1 MVVLP
6 AATPVAR
13 PALLMVATEGA
24 DEVQVAD
31 EVRFC
36 LLPSLKVPVAVNCCW
51 FPAAIDGLTG
61 VTAIDTST
69 GAVTVSPV
77 EPLMEPEVAWM
88 VVLPAA
94 TAVARPALLMVATE
108 VTLEVQVADEVR
120 F

>member
-1 MVVLP
+1 M
-6 AATPVAR
+6 PVAR
-13 PALLMVATEGA
+13 PPLLMVAIEVA
-24 DEVQVAD
+24 LEVQVAE

-36 LLPSLKVPVAVNCCW
+36 LLPLLKVPVAVNCCW

-69 GAVTVSPV
+69 GAVTVNPV

-94 TAVARPALLMVATE
+94 TPVAKPALLMVATE
-108 VTLEVQVADEVR
+108 VADEIHVADEVR
-120 F
+120 